1 MKYLL
6 LIPLFLVSGCYY
18 SDGCIYSPQMVNCY
32 VDKGKDWPYIAYFQ
46 KKGNLGNTNAE
57 QRWQDVRLCGGIN
70 ISKETNNFQIKNERE
85 PDGSINII
93 AVNNFESCMLN
104 KGYKRLYSSD
114 CGTQHPKWDKGKC
127 NL

>member
-32 VDKGKDWPYIAYFQ
+32 VDKGEIFPSISRYQKPYS
-46 KKGNLGNTNAE
+46 LGKTNSE
-57 QRWQDVRLCGGIN
+57 QRWKDVIACGGKYGDYANDN
-70 ISKETNNFQIKNERE
+70 ITTVEKADSFY
-85 PDGSINII
+85 
-93 AVNNFESCMLN
+93 SCMVK
-104 KGYKRLYSSD
+104 KGYIHLTPAE
-114 CGTQHPKWDKGKC
+114 CGYQNPKWDKGKC